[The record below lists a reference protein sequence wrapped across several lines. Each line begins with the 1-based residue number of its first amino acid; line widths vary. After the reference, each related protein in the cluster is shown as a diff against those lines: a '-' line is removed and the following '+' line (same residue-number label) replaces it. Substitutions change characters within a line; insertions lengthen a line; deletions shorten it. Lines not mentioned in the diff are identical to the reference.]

1 MVAGMLK
8 PLVATLLAI
17 ACALP
22 ASGGD
27 SRRLMLTEQSQKA
40 WDAVG
45 RLNIRG
51 QGHCT
56 ATLIAPDLVLTA
68 AHCVANRRTGKI
80 VHPDQVHFLAGFR
93 KGSYSIHGRVATIR
107 PAKGYFGGGR
117 PTSRD
122 VALVRLRAPVSA
134 DLVAPIDL
142 ADHAGVGQEVAT
154 YSYGRDRS
162 FILSSEPSCHILGR
176 EGTLLGTSCEATPGV
191 SGAPLILSTPDGPRV
206 VGVIAAMT
214 GAKPPLMRGRA
225 LSVSVDRTARDGL
238 FGPTALVDQAADVQP
253 ARPVLSPLHRP

>member
-1 MVAGMLK
+1 MIAPMWK
-8 PLVATLLAI
+8 TIAAILLSI
-17 ACALP
+17 ALALP
-22 ASGGD
+22 ATGDD
-27 SRRLMLTEQSQKA
+27 SRRIMLTEQSQKD

-51 QGHCT
+51 QGYCT

-68 AHCVANRRTGKI
+68 AHCVANRRTGDL
-80 VHPDQVHFLAGFR
+80 VHPDKVHFLAGFR
-93 KGSYSIHGRVATIR
+93 KGNYSVHGRVATIR
-107 PAKGYFGGGR
+107 SAQGYFDGGR
-117 PTSRD
+117 STARD

-134 DLVAPIDL
+134 DLVTPIGLVDRTS
-142 ADHAGVGQEVAT
+142 VGQEVAT

-176 EGTLLGTSCEATPGV
+176 DGTLLGTSCEATPGV

-206 VGVIAAMT
+206 AGVIAAMT

-225 LSVSVDRTARDGL
+225 LSVSVDEAARERL
-238 FGPTALVDQAADVQP
+238 FGATAGLDRAADIQP
-253 ARPVLSPLHRP
+253 AEPVLSPLRRP